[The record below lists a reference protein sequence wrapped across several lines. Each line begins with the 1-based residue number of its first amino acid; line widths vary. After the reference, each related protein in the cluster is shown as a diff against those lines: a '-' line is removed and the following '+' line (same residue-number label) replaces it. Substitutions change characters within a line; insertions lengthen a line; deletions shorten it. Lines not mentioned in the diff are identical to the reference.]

1 MTNEQIVE
9 ALATEVMGWAR
20 SDGEPFNCMVDVWVD
35 DKQVYQYATELSMD
49 NGGEILEPFDPLND
63 HNHMATIE
71 AKMQQRGYKIRGRW
85 DGCLWLW
92 SYCGPPENPLTSEYG
107 SIDKLMA
114 EALAILQAV
123 RK

>member
-1 MTNEQIVE
+1 MTNEQIIE
-9 ALATEVMGWAR
+9 ALATEVMGWEKIR
-20 SDGEPFNCMVDVWVD
+20 NPFRQLVWRTKEGPDTDIYPVHTVYRDDGGLTRGF
-35 DKQVYQYATELSMD
+35 S
-49 NGGEILEPFDPLND
+49 PLTD